1 MDRHIPFPQA
11 DDFEKIITILNLS
24 NESLLKNSDSLS
36 SILGGISIRQVSYY
50 LSAAMYLGLIV
61 GIGNQK
67 KYTDIGN
74 TLRNYNSSFQR
85 AELIS
90 IILCDPVFA
99 KTYVYK
105 KMYGERDISD
115 VAELIK
121 IYHPECNDSICE
133 RRAQTVISWI
143 NWISKV
149 LE

>member
-67 KYTDIGN
+67 NI
-74 TLRNYNSSFQR
+74 
-85 AELIS
+85 LILEIHYET
-90 IILCDPVFA
+90 IILHF
-99 KTYVYK
+99 K
-105 KMYGERDISD
+105 EQS
-115 VAELIK
+115 
-121 IYHPECNDSICE
+121 
-133 RRAQTVISWI
+133 
-143 NWISKV
+143 
-149 LE
+149 